1 MHLLDVISGFA
12 CDNYSQN
19 MERSDLKKTL
29 VRIHVQ
35 LHITGLHINEWL
47 IWPLNNM
54 TRFKNFFAIP
64 VLCFEKISFPLQ

>member
-1 MHLLDVISGFA
+1 MISGFA

-54 TRFKNFFAIP
+54 TRFKNFFCNTSA
-64 VLCFEKISFPLQ
+64 VL